1 MKVKY
6 LGSALTFQN
15 NAVSAKSTLLT
26 DYRTNIHYGFRQML
40 CIYKYTYSFI
50 FNKNIILSWIIISF
64 ILHINHE
71 FYGSHIQW
79 IIYQMSLWT

>member
-15 NAVSAKSTLLT
+15 NAVSAKSTFLT